1 MRNPQ
6 PPTAHD
12 GGKRRNGR
20 KTTAGL
26 VYVAKYRRGHVQVFE
41 GRRLRYLVTGYFSPA
56 RGGEMA
62 HQVETLYGPLAT
74 GRDYLRILRNAD
86 RAHACAEAQAL
97 QVAA

>member
-6 PPTAHD
+6 PPTVQI

-20 KTTAGL
+20 ETSPKL

-41 GRRLRYLVTGYFSPA
+41 GRRLRYLVTGYFCPA
-56 RGGEMA
+56 RGGEVA

-74 GRDYLRILRNAD
+74 GTDYLRILRNAD
-86 RAHACAEAQAL
+86 RAHACAEAEAH